1 MVKLIG
7 VILIIAGLGI
17 VGLVIARNYS
27 LRPVQLRYMHHGLQ
41 MLETEILYGLT
52 PLPIALRRVGKGV
65 PYPIGQFFDITASLL
80 VKGEGTTAGEAWA
93 MGLNILGEESALLP
107 EDLDVL
113 LLFGQ
118 SLGGS
123 DREEQEKN
131 LRLVKEQLS
140 TLELKAEELK
150 GKNKKLWQY
159 LGFSMGAVIALILL

>member
-1 MVKLIG
+1 
-7 VILIIAGLGI
+7 
-17 VGLVIARNYS
+17 
-27 LRPVQLRYMHHGLQ
+27 
-41 MLETEILYGLT
+41 
-52 PLPIALRRVGKGV
+52 
-65 PYPIGQFFDITASLL
+65 
-80 VKGEGTTAGEAWA
+80 
-93 MGLNILGEESALLP
+93 ESALLP

-140 TLELKAEELK
+140 TLERKAEELK
-150 GKNKKLWQY
+150 AKNKKLWQY